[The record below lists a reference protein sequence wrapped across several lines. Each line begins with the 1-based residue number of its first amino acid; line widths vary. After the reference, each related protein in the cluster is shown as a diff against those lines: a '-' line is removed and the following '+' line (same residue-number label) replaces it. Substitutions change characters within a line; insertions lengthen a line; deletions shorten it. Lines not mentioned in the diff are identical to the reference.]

1 MNTRN
6 STHSRKPRHIP
17 WWASALL
24 AATVYCGL
32 TYGAP
37 AIHPTNPLFRQL
49 IEAGPFFAPILT
61 IPLLLLSAKQ
71 LYDGVPPATSKD
83 EETSGDGSDKT

>member
-1 MNTRN
+1 M
-6 STHSRKPRHIP
+6 P
-17 WWASALL
+17 WWVSVLL

-37 AIHPTNPLFRQL
+37 AMHSANPLFQQL
-49 IEAGPFFAPILT
+49 IEAAPFFAPILA

-71 LYDGVPPATSKD
+71 LYDGVPPATPED
-83 EETSGDGSDKT
+83 EDTSTDESDKT

>member
-1 MNTRN
+1 MITGN
-6 STHSRKPRHIP
+6 STHSRKPWRIP

-24 AATVYCGL
+24 AATAYCGL

-37 AIHPTNPLFRQL
+37 AIHSANPLLQQL
-49 IEAGPFFAPILT
+49 IEAAPFFAPILT

>member
-1 MNTRN
+1 VNTGN
-6 STHSRKPRHIP
+6 ANHTKKPRHIP

-37 AIHPTNPLFRQL
+37 TMHSANPLLQQL
-49 IEAGPFFAPILT
+49 IEAAPFFAPILT

-71 LYDGVPPATSKD
+71 LYDGAPPATPED
-83 EETSGDGSDKT
+83 EDNSADRSDKI